1 MRLGDGTEVPR
12 LPGCERWIWDGDF
25 CGRINL
31 RFMEGTEALPAFV
44 SGHIGYAVVPW
55 KRRRGYATEA
65 LRLMLPLARAEG
77 LSGVEITC
85 DADNE
90 ASRRVIVANGGV
102 LLGTGLDWAEPTK
115 RKLVFR
121 VPTERQEPA
130 A

>member
-1 MRLGDGTEVPR
+1 
-12 LPGCERWIWDGDF
+12 
-25 CGRINL
+25 
-31 RFMEGTEALPAFV
+31 
-44 SGHIGYAVVPW
+44 VVPW

-77 LSGVEITC
+77 LSRVEITC

-102 LLGTGLDWAEPTK
+102 LLGARLDWAEPAK
-115 RKLVFR
+115 RKLVFQ
-121 VPTERQEPA
+121 VPTERKEPA